1 MKTFSHVYFLHVSI
15 HPRIMSNLSVKTLNK
30 KCQHSKQ
37 EHILLAY
44 ITKKTLG
51 VMEITIFYT
60 EKLIC
65 SQFSQVKRKSIF
77 QVTVEHTFLTWIG
90 EKIWLEFSTSCRKKK
105 VVSKQNYSLIEK
117 NRSLINTA
125 LFSYQHC

>member
-105 VVSKQNYSLIEK
+105 
-117 NRSLINTA
+117 
-125 LFSYQHC
+125 